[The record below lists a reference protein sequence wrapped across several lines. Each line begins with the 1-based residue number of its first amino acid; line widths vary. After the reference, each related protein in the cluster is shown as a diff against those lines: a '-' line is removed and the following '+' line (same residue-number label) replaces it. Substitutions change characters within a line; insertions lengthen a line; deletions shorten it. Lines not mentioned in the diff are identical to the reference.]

1 VWRDRTLDAVTL
13 CTLGGVAALRL
24 SAAAASSR
32 VPAAA
37 APHRLSPPRPGRGR
51 VQLLFVVI
59 REHCVG
65 EEKQSTITCQFAI
78 ENSNRRTDS
87 MVDCNSSIFDKRN
100 TDSCGL
106 RFVTVSEIGRSSPDG
121 LVLLVAAG
129 TATHGQRQVE
139 VAREVPHERTVL
151 LIRDALRAKDGG
163 LREHSDGGG
172 L

>member
-1 VWRDRTLDAVTL
+1 MADAVRRR
-13 CTLGGVAALRL
+13 CTLGGARRVAP
-24 SAAAASSR
+24 R
-32 VPAAA
+32 VPS
-37 APHRLSPPRPGRGR
+37 HRLLAPPPSGRR
-51 VQLLFVVI
+51 RALEAACRLLFVVI